1 MHVQFHYN
9 RKFWYISV
17 YYMTFFFIIINLEK
31 EDEKMQIDY
40 RIRSV
45 EDYTPNIGQLVSM
58 LEHTRAVT
66 LQEIK
71 DLTVEQLDFFLVDG
85 GNSIGALLK
94 HIAAIEKVHQL
105 ISFQNRDF
113 TKEELEDWN
122 DALFLGEEG
131 RKIYKNEV
139 QYYIQILNKVRED
152 SLQYLREK
160 DDAWLMS
167 EGRWENGVVFNQY
180 YLWFHV
186 LEDEISHRGQIRMI
200 KKRIS
205 ENSVK

>member
-1 MHVQFHYN
+1 
-9 RKFWYISV
+9 
-17 YYMTFFFIIINLEK
+17 
-31 EDEKMQIDY
+31 MQIDY

>member
-1 MHVQFHYN
+1 MN
-9 RKFWYISV
+9 
-17 YYMTFFFIIINLEK
+17 
-31 EDEKMQIDY
+31 IDY

-45 EDYTPNIGQLVSM
+45 DGYKKNIGELVSM

-71 DLTVEQLDFFLVDG
+71 NLSVEQLDLSMPSG

-113 TKEELEDWN
+113 TKEELEIWE
-122 DALFLGEEG
+122 DALYLGEAG
-131 RKIYKNEV
+131 KSIRGYDIPYYV
-139 QYYIQILNKVRED
+139 QLLQKVREGTLKCL
-152 SLQYLREK
+152 SEQ
-160 DDAWLMS
+160 DDEWLMS
-167 EGRWENGVVFNQY
+167 ERKWPNRVAYNQH

-186 LEDEISHRGQIRMI
+186 LEDEISHRGQIKML
-200 KKRIS
+200 KNKLF